1 LSPAPSFDLND
12 FTAEASNPNF
22 FGMGDSMYSNPFTM
36 DDMPMDLGNFTDA
49 LNWVRA
55 VHAST
60 P

>member
-1 LSPAPSFDLND
+1 
-12 FTAEASNPNF
+12 
-22 FGMGDSMYSNPFTM
+22 MGDSMYSNPFTM